1 MIYHTRLIL
10 SFQIL
15 ENFMKM
21 RFENSNKMYYIY
33 IEVHAFL
40 MDIQDDQARMV
51 KIEFSC
57 GLFQGLMKRDEGE
70 IQCTF

>member
-1 MIYHTRLIL
+1 
-10 SFQIL
+10 
-15 ENFMKM
+15 MKM